1 MSRIGTEK
9 NEDKMRFAEM
19 QLTDTI
25 QELKDK
31 ETELKSELNTI
42 AASVKRAQAAKA
54 TSKVKQLL
62 VSSVSKRNNLSLT
75 TKRRLALE
83 QQMDAI
89 ATTQLNQQVLS
100 SMKETSKAL
109 KSLGLDSTLNSVDEV
124 MADMQDS
131 TSDINDIT
139 QTLSSSLTYETL
151 DDDTLQTELAL
162 LMGDEVDGIT
172 DAPITANSITSTDI
186 KNPIT
191 DIKPSS
197 DDAKSDKNA
206 NLETVEIGQSI
217 EVPLSA

>member
-109 KSLGLDSTLNSVDEV
+109 KSLGLDSTLSSVDEV

-172 DAPITANSITSTDI
+172 DAPITANSITSPDIKSPSTDI
-186 KNPIT
+186 KL
-191 DIKPSS
+191 SS

-206 NLETVEIGQSI
+206 ELETVEIGQSI

>member
-42 AASVKRAQAAKA
+42 AASVKRAQAVKA

-131 TSDINDIT
+131 TSDI
-139 QTLSSSLTYETL
+139 LSL
-151 DDDTLQTELAL
+151 
-162 LMGDEVDGIT
+162 IH
-172 DAPITANSITSTDI
+172 I
-186 KNPIT
+186 
-191 DIKPSS
+191 
-197 DDAKSDKNA
+197 
-206 NLETVEIGQSI
+206 
-217 EVPLSA
+217 

>member
-172 DAPITANSITSTDI
+172 DAPITANSITSIDI
-186 KNPIT
+186 KSPST

-206 NLETVEIGQSI
+206 ELETVEIGQSI

>member
-42 AASVKRAQAAKA
+42 AASVKRAQAVKA

-109 KSLGLDSTLNSVDEV
+109 KSLGLDSTLSSVDEV

-186 KNPIT
+186 KNPIP

-206 NLETVEIGQSI
+206 ELETVEIGQSI

>member
-62 VSSVSKRNNLSLT
+62 VSSVSKRYNLSLT
-75 TKRRLALE
+75 TIRRLALE
-83 QQMDAI
+83 LQMDAI

-109 KSLGLDSTLNSVDEV
+109 KSLGL
-124 MADMQDS
+124 
-131 TSDINDIT
+131 
-139 QTLSSSLTYETL
+139 
-151 DDDTLQTELAL
+151 
-162 LMGDEVDGIT
+162 
-172 DAPITANSITSTDI
+172 
-186 KNPIT
+186 
-191 DIKPSS
+191 
-197 DDAKSDKNA
+197 
-206 NLETVEIGQSI
+206 
-217 EVPLSA
+217 